1 MIIPHWPPFSRFQEI
16 VPGLERMQLLLA
28 ALGNPESS
36 LPPVIH
42 VAGTNGKG
50 STIAFLRSIL
60 ECQGY
65 LVHSYTSPHL
75 ISWNERIVIAGEIV
89 SDAELF
95 EALDECR
102 RAEEKLGVSLSHFEG
117 FTAAAL
123 LLYSKR
129 SADVTIVEVGLGGRY
144 DATNVCPEVI
154 CSVITPISFDHQ
166 EFLGDSL
173 ESIAW
178 HKSGIMK
185 CGAPCVVAPQADSVR
200 GVVWKEAEKIGVP
213 LFDACSAWNF
223 KTLAE
228 RLVVSG
234 DLCGKRFD
242 EILPLPTL
250 KGAHQCINAA
260 VAVVT
265 CHAVSDSLPT
275 SVESRG
281 EGILRA
287 SWLGRLQRLE
297 GGAIAAQFPPRWELL
312 CDAAH
317 NVAGAAAIGEWL
329 ASEERKP
336 MILVAACSRNR
347 SLRQLLNELPLN
359 DLIALVIF
367 CGTIDG
373 VSLGPGED
381 SIDIPVPVYRESSVE
396 AAMWRGSQV
405 AQSAKEGRLLVLGS
419 MHLVGSV
426 LRSDSV

>member
-1 MIIPHWPPFSRFQEI
+1 VTTPHWPPFSRFHEI
-16 VPGLERMQLLLA
+16 VPGLERMHLLLD
-28 ALGNPESS
+28 ALGNPERR

-50 STIAFLRSIL
+50 STIAFLRSIF

-65 LVHSYTSPHL
+65 SVHSYTSPHL
-75 ISWNERIVIAGEIV
+75 ISWNERIVLSGEIV

-95 EALDECR
+95 EALEECR
-102 RAEEKLGVSLSHFEG
+102 RAEERAGIAVSHFEG

-129 SADVTIVEVGLGGRY
+129 TADVTLVEVGLGGRY
-144 DATNVCPEVI
+144 DATNVFPEVL

-178 HKSGIMK
+178 HKSGIIT
-185 CGAPCVVAPQADSVR
+185 GGSPCVVAPQTNSVS
-200 GVVWKEAEKIGVP
+200 GVLRIEAEKAGVP
-213 LFDACSAWNF
+213 LFDAGGVWNF
-223 KTLAE
+223 TTSSE
-228 RLVVSG
+228 SLVVSG
-234 DLCGKRFD
+234 DLCGKRFED
-242 EILPLPTL
+242 VVPLPTL
-250 KGAHQCINAA
+250 KGTHQHTNAA

-265 CHAVSDSLPT
+265 CHALEDSLPT
-275 SVESRG
+275 SVESRRKG
-281 EGILRA
+281 VSRA
-287 SWLGRLQRLE
+287 SWSGRLQRLE
-297 GGAIAAQFPPRWELL
+297 GREIAERFPPRWELL

-347 SLRQLLNELPLN
+347 SLRQLLNELLLD

-373 VSLGPGED
+373 VVLGPGED
-381 SIDIPVPVYRESSVE
+381 PIDIPVPVYRESSVE
-396 AAMWRGSQV
+396 AAMLRGSQI
-405 AQSAKEGRLLVLGS
+405 ARTAEEGRLLVLGS
-419 MHLVGSV
+419 LHLVGTV